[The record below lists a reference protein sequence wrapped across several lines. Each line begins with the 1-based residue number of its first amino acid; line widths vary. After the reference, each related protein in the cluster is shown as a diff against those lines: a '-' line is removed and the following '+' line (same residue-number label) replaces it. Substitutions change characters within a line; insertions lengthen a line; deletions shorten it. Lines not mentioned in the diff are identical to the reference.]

1 MIRNLW
7 RVVKDLTYR
16 RGMSQRRQFHVEP
29 IRRPVGLDSYAGM
42 WVAVKDGVVVAAAY
56 NSRDLGPDD
65 GAREGAR
72 RGRRRRA
79 VVPTPSEDIVIGVG

>member
-7 RVVKDLTYR
+7 RGVKGLTYR

-56 NSRDLGPDD
+56 NSRDLVPMVREKGRD
-65 GAREGAR
+65 GEGAV
-72 RGRRRRA
+72 A
-79 VVPTPSEDIVIGVG
+79 QFVPTPSEDIVIGVG